1 MKLEILENVEP
12 IWWSFLYFFLS
23 DGLWWSEGQ
32 IKDRTI
38 VKLKS
43 FELQKIPDVEML
55 VYNSMSTVVNEKS
68 VFSLLTVWTGGSSEK
83 KESKLCTE
91 GR

>member
-1 MKLEILENVEP
+1 M
-12 IWWSFLYFFLS
+12 FF
-23 DGLWWSEGQ
+23 
-32 IKDRTI
+32 
-38 VKLKS
+38 S

-68 VFSLLTVWTGGSSEK
+68 VFSVLTVWTGGSSEK
-83 KESKLCTE
+83 KESKLCKE